1 MATAKTD
8 QPIVTPLTATVGFN
22 RKVSVRPY
30 ESAEASIFMQTE
42 IDLNDSD
49 TTMANLKQAMMQ
61 CKALV
66 FEELGL
72 EFEVTEGGIVRELL
86 EAKFGNVTEVTSTA
100 PKAVAPAPAAEQPS
114 NDAPAASASDTP
126 PYAPMTKDAN
136 EKALN
141 KKWAIARYASHPDE
155 FYDNTAS
162 NAEKKANGAERTG
175 PDYKH
180 KKSGVGFWL

>member
-8 QPIVTPLTATVGFN
+8 QPIITPLTATVGFN

-42 IDLNDSD
+42 VDLNDSEV
-49 TTMANLKQAMMQ
+49 TMANIRQAMLL
-61 CKALV
+61 CKSMV
-66 FEELGL
+66 FSELGL
-72 EFEVTEGGIVRELL
+72 EFEVTEGSVVREILT
-86 EAKFGNVTEVTSTA
+86 AQFGNVTEVTSTA
-100 PKAVAPAPAAEQPS
+100 PAPKAVAAPAPAA
-114 NDAPAASASDTP
+114 APAAASSSDTP
-126 PYAPMTKDAN
+126 PYASMTKDTN

-141 KKWAIARYASHPDE
+141 KKWAIARYATHPEE

-180 KKSGVGFWL
+180 KSSGVGFWL

>member
-8 QPIVTPLTATVGFN
+8 QPVIAPLTATVGFN

-42 IDLNDSD
+42 VDLNDSD
-49 TTMANLKQAMMQ
+49 LTMANIRQAMMQ

-72 EFEVTEGGIVRELL
+72 QFEVTEGGVVRELL
-86 EAKFGNVTEVTSTA
+86 EAKFGNVTEVTSTVPIPTA
-100 PKAVAPAPAAEQPS
+100 PVVESAHVEVAS
-114 NDAPAASASDTP
+114 DTTDTP
-126 PYAPMTKDAN
+126 PYPPMTKDTN

-155 FYDNTAS
+155 FYDNRAA

-175 PDYKH
+175 PDFKH
-180 KKSGVGFWL
+180 KKSTVGFWL

>member
-49 TTMANLKQAMMQ
+49 ATMANLKQAMMQ

-72 EFEVTEGGIVRELL
+72 EFQVTEGGIVRELL
-86 EAKFGNVTEVTSTA
+86 EAKFGNVTEVTTA
-100 PKAVAPAPAAEQPS
+100 PKAAAAPAPAA
-114 NDAPAASASDTP
+114 APAAAPSSDTP
-126 PYAPMTKDAN
+126 PYASMTKDSN

-141 KKWAIARYASHPDE
+141 KKWAIARYATNPDE

-162 NAEKKANGAERTG
+162 NAEKKANGAERVG

-180 KKSGVGFWL
+180 KSSGVGFWL

>member
-49 TTMANLKQAMMQ
+49 ATMANLKQAMMQ

-72 EFEVTEGGIVRELL
+72 EFQVTEGGIVRELL
-86 EAKFGNVTEVTSTA
+86 EAKFGNVTEVTTA
-100 PKAVAPAPAAEQPS
+100 PKAAAAPAPAA
-114 NDAPAASASDTP
+114 APAAAPSSDTP
-126 PYAPMTKDAN
+126 PYASMTKDSN

-141 KKWAIARYASHPDE
+141 KKWAIARYATNPDE

-162 NAEKKANGAERTG
+162 NAEKKAGGAERTG
-175 PDYKH
+175 PDFKH
-180 KKSGVGFWL
+180 KSSGVGFWL

>member
-8 QPIVTPLTATVGFN
+8 QPIITPLTATVGFN

-42 IDLNDSD
+42 IDLNDSE

-86 EAKFGNVTEVTSTA
+86 EAKFGNVTEVTSSA
-100 PKAVAPAPAAEQPS
+100 PKAVAAPAAT
-114 NDAPAASASDTP
+114 APAAAPSAPSSDTP
-126 PYAPMTKDAN
+126 PYASMTKDTN

-141 KKWAIARYASHPDE
+141 KKWAIARYASNPEE

-175 PDYKH
+175 PDFKH
-180 KKSGVGFWL
+180 KSSGVGFWL

>member
-49 TTMANLKQAMMQ
+49 ATMANLKQAMMQ

-72 EFEVTEGGIVRELL
+72 EFQVTEGGIVRELL

-100 PKAVAPAPAAEQPS
+100 PAAAPAPTAAPVAAPTAPS
-114 NDAPAASASDTP
+114 SDTP
-126 PYAPMTKDAN
+126 PYASMTKDAN

-141 KKWAIARYASHPDE
+141 KKWAIARYATNPEE

-162 NAEKKANGAERTG
+162 NAERKAGGAERTG

-180 KKSGVGFWL
+180 RSSGVGFWV

>member
-42 IDLNDSD
+42 VDLNDSEV
-49 TTMANLKQAMMQ
+49 TMANIRQAMLL
-61 CKALV
+61 CKSMV
-66 FEELGL
+66 FSELGL
-72 EFEVTEGGIVRELL
+72 EFEVTEGSVVREILT
-86 EAKFGNVTEVTSTA
+86 AQFGNVTEVTTAAPA
-100 PKAVAPAPAAEQPS
+100 PKADPVAAS
-114 NDAPAASASDTP
+114 APAASTSDAP
-126 PYAPMTKDAN
+126 PYASMTKDNN

-141 KKWAIARYASHPDE
+141 KKWAIARYATHPEE

-180 KKSGVGFWL
+180 KSSGVGFWL

>member
-1 MATAKTD
+1 MAIAKTD
-8 QPIVTPLTATVGFN
+8 QPVISPLTATVGFN

-42 IDLNDSD
+42 VDLNDSEQ
-49 TTMANLKQAMMQ
+49 TMAAIKQAMMQ

-66 FEELGL
+66 YEELGL
-72 EFEVTEGGIVRELL
+72 QFEVTEGGVVRELL

-100 PKAVAPAPAAEQPS
+100 PAVAPAPAAVS
-114 NDAPAASASDTP
+114 APVESASDTTDTP

-155 FYDNTAS
+155 FYDNRAA

-180 KKSGVGFWL
+180 KKSTVGFWL

>member
-86 EAKFGNVTEVTSTA
+86 EAKFGNVTEVTTAA
-100 PKAVAPAPAAEQPS
+100 PKAVAAPAPAA
-114 NDAPAASASDTP
+114 APAAAPSSDTP
-126 PYAPMTKDAN
+126 PYASMTKDTN

-141 KKWAIARYASHPDE
+141 KKWAIARYATNPEE

-175 PDYKH
+175 PDFKH
-180 KKSGVGFWL
+180 KSSGVGFWL

>member
-8 QPIVTPLTATVGFN
+8 QPIITPRTANVGFA

-30 ESAEASIFMQTE
+30 EVAEASIFMQTE
-42 IDLNDSD
+42 IDLNDSE

-72 EFEVTEGGIVRELL
+72 EFQVTESGIVRELL
-86 EAKFGNVTEVTSTA
+86 EAKFGNVTEVTSAA
-100 PKAVAPAPAAEQPS
+100 PTPVAAPAPAS
-114 NDAPAASASDTP
+114 SAPAAAASTSDAP
-126 PYAPMTKDAN
+126 PYASMTKDTN

-141 KKWAIARYASHPDE
+141 KKWAIARYATNPDE

-162 NAEKKANGAERTG
+162 NAEKKAGGAERTG

-180 KKSGVGFWL
+180 KSSGVGFWL

>member
-8 QPIVTPLTATVGFN
+8 TPIVTPLNATVGFN

-42 IDLNDSD
+42 IDLNDSEA
-49 TTMANLKQAMMQ
+49 TMANLKQAMMQ

-72 EFEVTEGGIVRELL
+72 EFQVTEGGIVRELL

-100 PKAVAPAPAAEQPS
+100 PKAVAAPAA
-114 NDAPAASASDTP
+114 APAAAASPTSDTP
-126 PYAPMTKDAN
+126 PYASMTKDTN

-141 KKWAIARYASHPDE
+141 KKWAIARYATNPDE

-162 NAEKKANGAERTG
+162 NAEKKAGGAERTG

-180 KKSGVGFWL
+180 KSSGVGFWL

>member
-8 QPIVTPLTATVGFN
+8 QPIITPLTANVGFA

-30 ESAEASIFMQTE
+30 EVAEASIFMQTE

-86 EAKFGNVTEVTSTA
+86 EAKFGNVTEVTTA
-100 PKAVAPAPAAEQPS
+100 APAAAPKPAPVAAS
-114 NDAPAASASDTP
+114 APAAAPSSDTP
-126 PYAPMTKDAN
+126 PYASMTKDNN

-141 KKWAIARYASHPDE
+141 KKWAIARYATNPEE

-162 NAEKKANGAERTG
+162 NAEKKAGGAERTG
-175 PDYKH
+175 PDFKH
-180 KKSGVGFWL
+180 KSSGVGFWL

>member
-8 QPIVTPLTATVGFN
+8 QPIITPLTANVGFS

-30 ESAEASIFMQTE
+30 EVAEASIFMQTE

-66 FEELGL
+66 FEELFL
-72 EFEVTEGGIVRELL
+72 EFEVTETGLVRELL

-100 PKAVAPAPAAEQPS
+100 PKAAPVAASAPAAAPS
-114 NDAPAASASDTP
+114 SDTP
-126 PYAPMTKDAN
+126 PYASMTKDTN

-141 KKWAIARYASHPDE
+141 KKWAIARYATNPEE

-162 NAEKKANGAERTG
+162 NAEKKAGGAERTG

-180 KKSGVGFWL
+180 KSSGVGFWL

>member
-8 QPIVTPLTATVGFN
+8 QPVISPLTATVGFN

-42 IDLNDSD
+42 VDLHDSEQ
-49 TTMANLKQAMMQ
+49 TMAAIKQAMMQ

-86 EAKFGNVTEVTSTA
+86 EAKFGNVTEVTATPA
-100 PKAVAPAPAAEQPS
+100 PQAPAPAP
-114 NDAPAASASDTP
+114 APVAASAASETSATP
-126 PYAPMTKDAN
+126 PFAPMTKDPN

-141 KKWAIARYASHPDE
+141 KKWAIARYATHPEE

-162 NAEKKANGAERTG
+162 NAEKKANGADRTG
-175 PDYKH
+175 PDFKH
-180 KKSGVGFWL
+180 KQSSVGFWL

>member
-49 TTMANLKQAMMQ
+49 ATMANLKQAMMQ

-72 EFEVTEGGIVRELL
+72 EFQVTEGGIVRELL
-86 EAKFGNVTEVTSTA
+86 EAKFGNVTEVTTA
-100 PKAVAPAPAAEQPS
+100 PKAVAAPAPAA
-114 NDAPAASASDTP
+114 APAAAPSSDTP
-126 PYAPMTKDAN
+126 PYASMTKDSN

-141 KKWAIARYASHPDE
+141 KKWAIARYATNPDE

-162 NAEKKANGAERTG
+162 NAEKKANGAERVG

-180 KKSGVGFWL
+180 KSSGVGFWL

>member
-8 QPIVTPLTATVGFN
+8 QPIITPLTATVGFN

-42 IDLNDSD
+42 VDLNNSD
-49 TTMANLKQAMMQ
+49 LTMANIRQAMMQ

-72 EFEVTEGGIVRELL
+72 QFEVTEGSIVRELL
-86 EAKFGNVTEVTSTA
+86 EAKFGNVTEVTTTA
-100 PKAVAPAPAAEQPS
+100 PAVAPTPGPAAAPAAATS
-114 NDAPAASASDTP
+114 DAP
-126 PYAPMTKDAN
+126 PYASMTKDSN

-141 KKWAIARYASHPDE
+141 KKWAIARYATNPEE

-162 NAEKKANGAERTG
+162 NAEKKAGGAERTG
-175 PDYKH
+175 PDFKH
-180 KKSGVGFWL
+180 KSSGVGFWL

>member
-1 MATAKTD
+1 MPTVKTD
-8 QPIVTPLTATVGFN
+8 TPIVTPLSATVGFN

-42 IDLNDSD
+42 IDLNDSE
-49 TTMANLKQAMMQ
+49 TTMANLKQSMMQ

-86 EAKFGNVTEVTSTA
+86 EAKFGNVTEVTSAA
-100 PKAVAPAPAAEQPS
+100 PTPAPAA
-114 NDAPAASASDTP
+114 APAAAAASPTSDTA
-126 PYAPMTKDAN
+126 PYASMTKDTN

-141 KKWAIARYASHPDE
+141 KKWAIARYATNPDE
-155 FYDNTAS
+155 FYDNQAS
-162 NAEKKANGAERTG
+162 NAEKKAGGAERTG
-175 PDYKH
+175 PDFKH
-180 KKSGVGFWL
+180 KSSGVGFWL

>member
-8 QPIVTPLTATVGFN
+8 QPVIAPLTATVGFN

-42 IDLNDSD
+42 VDLNDSEQ
-49 TTMANLKQAMMQ
+49 TMAAIKQAMMQ

-72 EFEVTEGGIVRELL
+72 EFEVTEGGVVRELL

-100 PKAVAPAPAAEQPS
+100 PAPAA
-114 NDAPAASASDTP
+114 PAAAPVPASASDTSDTP

-141 KKWAIARYASHPDE
+141 KKWAIARYATHPDE

-162 NAEKKANGAERTG
+162 NEEKKANGAERTG
-175 PDYKH
+175 PDFKH
-180 KKSGVGFWL
+180 KKSGVGFWI

>member
-1 MATAKTD
+1 MAAAKTD
-8 QPIVTPLTATVGFN
+8 QPVIAPLTATVGFN

-42 IDLNDSD
+42 VDLNDSD
-49 TTMANLKQAMMQ
+49 ATMANIRQAMMQ

-72 EFEVTEGGIVRELL
+72 EFQVTEGGIVRELL
-86 EAKFGNVTEVTSTA
+86 EAKFGNVTEVTSA
-100 PKAVAPAPAAEQPS
+100 APAAPAVQKEQPFP
-114 NDAPAASASDTP
+114 DATPTSSTSDTP

-155 FYDNTAS
+155 FYDNTAA
-162 NAEKKANGAERTG
+162 NAEKIANGAERVG
-175 PDYKH
+175 PTFKH
-180 KKSGVGFWL
+180 KKSGVGFWV

>member
-8 QPIVTPLTATVGFN
+8 QPIITPLTANVGFS

-30 ESAEASIFMQTE
+30 EVAEASIFMQTE

-66 FEELGL
+66 FEELFL
-72 EFEVTEGGIVRELL
+72 EFEVTETGLVRELL
-86 EAKFGNVTEVTSTA
+86 EAKFGNVTEVTTA
-100 PKAVAPAPAAEQPS
+100 PKAVAAPAPAA
-114 NDAPAASASDTP
+114 APAAAPSSDTP
-126 PYAPMTKDAN
+126 PYASMTKDSN

-141 KKWAIARYASHPDE
+141 KKWAIARYATNPDE

-162 NAEKKANGAERTG
+162 NAEKKAGGAERTG
-175 PDYKH
+175 PDFKH
-180 KKSGVGFWL
+180 KSSGVGFWL

>member
-8 QPIVTPLTATVGFN
+8 QPIITPLTATVGFQ

-42 IDLNDSD
+42 VDLNDSE
-49 TTMANLKQAMMQ
+49 TTMANIRQAMLL
-61 CKALV
+61 CKSQV
-66 FEELGL
+66 FSELGL
-72 EFEVTEGGIVRELL
+72 EFEVTEGSVVREILTSQ
-86 EAKFGNVTEVTSTA
+86 FGNVTEVTSSA
-100 PKAVAPAPAAEQPS
+100 PKAVAAPASAPAAAPS
-114 NDAPAASASDTP
+114 APSSDTP
-126 PYAPMTKDAN
+126 PYASMTKDNN

-141 KKWAIARYASHPDE
+141 KKWAIARYATNPEE

-175 PDYKH
+175 PDFKH
-180 KKSGVGFWL
+180 KSSGVGFWL

>member
-8 QPIVTPLTATVGFN
+8 QPIITPLTANVGFA
-22 RKVSVRPY
+22 RKISVRPY
-30 ESAEASIFMQTE
+30 EVAEASIFMQTE
-42 IDLNDSD
+42 VDLNDSE

-100 PKAVAPAPAAEQPS
+100 PSIAPKAAPVAASAPAAAPS
-114 NDAPAASASDTP
+114 SDAPPFAS
-126 PYAPMTKDAN
+126 MTKDTN

-141 KKWAIARYASHPDE
+141 KKWAIARYATNPDE

-162 NAEKKANGAERTG
+162 NAEKKAGGAERTG
-175 PDYKH
+175 PDFKH
-180 KKSGVGFWL
+180 KSSGVGFWL

>member
-8 QPIVTPLTATVGFN
+8 QPIITPLTATVGFN

-42 IDLNDSD
+42 IDLNDSE

-86 EAKFGNVTEVTSTA
+86 EAKFGNVTEVTSSA
-100 PKAVAPAPAAEQPS
+100 PKTVAAPAA
-114 NDAPAASASDTP
+114 APVAAPTASTSDTP
-126 PYAPMTKDAN
+126 PYASMTKDTN

-141 KKWAIARYASHPDE
+141 KKWAIARYATNPEE

-162 NAEKKANGAERTG
+162 NAEKKAGGAERTG

-180 KKSGVGFWL
+180 KSSGVGFWL

>member
-49 TTMANLKQAMMQ
+49 ATMANLKQAMMQ

-72 EFEVTEGGIVRELL
+72 EFQVTEGGIVRELL
-86 EAKFGNVTEVTSTA
+86 EAKFGNVTEVTTA
-100 PKAVAPAPAAEQPS
+100 PKAVAAPAPAA
-114 NDAPAASASDTP
+114 APAAAPSSDTP
-126 PYAPMTKDAN
+126 PYASMTKDSN

-141 KKWAIARYASHPDE
+141 KKWAIARYATNPDE

-162 NAEKKANGAERTG
+162 NAEKKAGGAERTG
-175 PDYKH
+175 PDFKH
-180 KKSGVGFWL
+180 KSSGVGFWL

>member
-49 TTMANLKQAMMQ
+49 ATMANLKQAMMQ

-72 EFEVTEGGIVRELL
+72 EFQVTEGGIVRELL
-86 EAKFGNVTEVTSTA
+86 EAKFGNVTEVTTA
-100 PKAVAPAPAAEQPS
+100 PKAVAAPAPAA
-114 NDAPAASASDTP
+114 APAAAPSSDTP
-126 PYAPMTKDAN
+126 PYASMTKDSN

-141 KKWAIARYASHPDE
+141 KKWAIARYATNPDE

-162 NAEKKANGAERTG
+162 NAEKKANGAERVG

-180 KKSGVGFWL
+180 KSSGVGFWV

>member
-42 IDLNDSD
+42 IDLNDSEA
-49 TTMANLKQAMMQ
+49 TMANLKQAMMQ

-72 EFEVTEGGIVRELL
+72 EFQVTEGGIVRELL

-100 PKAVAPAPAAEQPS
+100 PKAVAAPAA
-114 NDAPAASASDTP
+114 APAAAASPTSDAP
-126 PYAPMTKDAN
+126 PYASMTKDTN

-141 KKWAIARYASHPDE
+141 KKWAIARYATNPDE

-162 NAEKKANGAERTG
+162 NAEKKAGGAERTG

-180 KKSGVGFWL
+180 RSSGVGFWL

>member
-8 QPIVTPLTATVGFN
+8 QPIITPLTANVGFS

-30 ESAEASIFMQTE
+30 EVAEASIFMQTE

-66 FEELGL
+66 FEELFL
-72 EFEVTEGGIVRELL
+72 EFEVTETGLVRELL

-100 PKAVAPAPAAEQPS
+100 PATAPKAAPV
-114 NDAPAASASDTP
+114 AASASAPAESSSDTP
-126 PYAPMTKDAN
+126 PYASMTKDSN

-141 KKWAIARYASHPDE
+141 KKWAIARYATNPEE

-162 NAEKKANGAERTG
+162 NAEKIANGAERVG
-175 PDYKH
+175 PTFKH
-180 KKSGVGFWL
+180 KSSGVGFWV

>member
-8 QPIVTPLTATVGFN
+8 QPIITPLTATVGFN

-42 IDLNDSD
+42 VDLNDSEV
-49 TTMANLKQAMMQ
+49 TMANIRQAMLL
-61 CKALV
+61 CKSMV
-66 FEELGL
+66 FSELGL
-72 EFEVTEGGIVRELL
+72 EFEVTEGSVVREILT
-86 EAKFGNVTEVTSTA
+86 AQFGNVTEVTSTA
-100 PKAVAPAPAAEQPS
+100 PAPKAVAAPAPAA
-114 NDAPAASASDTP
+114 APAAASSSDTP
-126 PYAPMTKDAN
+126 PYASMTKDTN

-141 KKWAIARYASHPDE
+141 KKWAIARYATHPEE

-175 PDYKH
+175 PDFKH
-180 KKSGVGFWL
+180 KSSGVGFWL

>member
-8 QPIVTPLTATVGFN
+8 QPIITPLTATVGFN
-22 RKVSVRPY
+22 RKVSVRQY

-42 IDLNDSD
+42 IDLNDSEA
-49 TTMANLKQAMMQ
+49 TMANLKQAMMQ

-72 EFEVTEGGIVRELL
+72 EFQVTEGGIVRELL
-86 EAKFGNVTEVTSTA
+86 EAKFGNVTEVTTA
-100 PKAVAPAPAAEQPS
+100 APAAAPKPAPVAAS
-114 NDAPAASASDTP
+114 APAAAPSSDTP
-126 PYAPMTKDAN
+126 PYASMTKDNN

-141 KKWAIARYASHPDE
+141 KKWAIARYATNPEE

-162 NAEKKANGAERTG
+162 NAEKKAGGAERVG

-180 KKSGVGFWL
+180 KSSGVGFWL

>member
-8 QPIVTPLTATVGFN
+8 QPIITPLTATVGFN

-42 IDLNDSD
+42 IDLNDSE

-86 EAKFGNVTEVTSTA
+86 EAKFGNVTEVTSSA
-100 PKAVAPAPAAEQPS
+100 PKAVAAPAA
-114 NDAPAASASDTP
+114 APAAATAASTSDTP
-126 PYAPMTKDAN
+126 PYASMTKDNN

-141 KKWAIARYASHPDE
+141 KKWAIARYATNPEE

-162 NAEKKANGAERTG
+162 NAEKKAGGAERTG
-175 PDYKH
+175 PDFKH
-180 KKSGVGFWL
+180 KSSGVGFWL

>member
-8 QPIVTPLTATVGFN
+8 QPIITPLTATVGFN

-42 IDLNDSD
+42 IDLNDSE

-86 EAKFGNVTEVTSTA
+86 EAKFGNVTEVTSSA
-100 PKAVAPAPAAEQPS
+100 PKAVAAPAVAPAA
-114 NDAPAASASDTP
+114 APAASTSDTP
-126 PYAPMTKDAN
+126 PYASMTKDNN

-141 KKWAIARYASHPDE
+141 KKWAIARYATNPEE

-162 NAEKKANGAERTG
+162 NAEKKAGGAERTG
-175 PDYKH
+175 PDFKH
-180 KKSGVGFWL
+180 KSSGVGFWL

>member
-1 MATAKTD
+1 MATVKTD
-8 QPIVTPLTATVGFN
+8 TPIVTPLSATVGFN

-42 IDLNDSD
+42 IDLNDSE
-49 TTMANLKQAMMQ
+49 TTMANLKQSMMQ

-86 EAKFGNVTEVTSTA
+86 NAKFGNVTEVTTTA
-100 PKAVAPAPAAEQPS
+100 PKAVAAPASAPAA
-114 NDAPAASASDTP
+114 APASPTSDTA
-126 PYAPMTKDAN
+126 PYASMTKDTN

-141 KKWAIARYASHPDE
+141 KKWAIARYATNPDE
-155 FYDNTAS
+155 FYDNQAS
-162 NAEKKANGAERTG
+162 NAEKKAGGAERTG
-175 PDYKH
+175 PDFKH
-180 KKSGVGFWL
+180 KSSGVGFWL

>member
-49 TTMANLKQAMMQ
+49 ATMANLKQAMMQ

-72 EFEVTEGGIVRELL
+72 EFQVTEGGIVRELL
-86 EAKFGNVTEVTSTA
+86 EAKFGNVTEVTTA
-100 PKAVAPAPAAEQPS
+100 PKAAAAPAPAA
-114 NDAPAASASDTP
+114 APAAAPSSDTP
-126 PYAPMTKDAN
+126 PYASMTKDSN

-141 KKWAIARYASHPDE
+141 KKWAIARYATNPDE

-162 NAEKKANGAERTG
+162 NAEKKANGAERVG

-180 KKSGVGFWL
+180 KSSGVGFWV

>member
-8 QPIVTPLTATVGFN
+8 QPVISPLTATVGFN

-42 IDLNDSD
+42 VDLKDSEQ
-49 TTMANLKQAMMQ
+49 TMAAIKQAMMQ

-66 FEELGL
+66 FEELSL
-72 EFEVTEGGIVRELL
+72 EFEVTETGIVRELL
-86 EAKFGNVTEVTSTA
+86 EAKFGNVTEVTTA
-100 PKAVAPAPAAEQPS
+100 APAPVAAPTPS
-114 NDAPAASASDTP
+114 APAASDTSDTP

-155 FYDNTAS
+155 FYDNTAA

-175 PDYKH
+175 PDFKH

>member
-42 IDLNDSD
+42 VDLNDSE

-100 PKAVAPAPAAEQPS
+100 PKAVAAPAAAPVA
-114 NDAPAASASDTP
+114 APAASTSDTP
-126 PYAPMTKDAN
+126 PYASMTKDTN

-141 KKWAIARYASHPDE
+141 KKWAIARYATNPEE

-162 NAEKKANGAERTG
+162 NAEKKAGGAERTG
-175 PDYKH
+175 PDFKH
-180 KKSGVGFWL
+180 KSSGVGFWL